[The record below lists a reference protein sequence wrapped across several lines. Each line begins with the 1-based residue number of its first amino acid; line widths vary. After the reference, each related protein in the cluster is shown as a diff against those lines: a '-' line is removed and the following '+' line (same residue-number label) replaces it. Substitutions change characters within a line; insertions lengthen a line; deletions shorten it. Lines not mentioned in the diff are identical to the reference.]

1 MDNSRVGSLDRQ
13 THLCHLE
20 AFFKALAANGLAIN
34 LEKCV
39 FGTPSLEI
47 LGHRISATGATS
59 TADHAAYIKN
69 CPSQD
74 IKQLQCFLDMVNFYC
89 CFLPN
94 CAQVL
99 KPLTDLWKW
108 GSKMLEWTV
117 SAQGAFQDAKR
128 LLAAAVPLQ
137 HPAPN
142 AELSLATDASD
153 THNRGVMQQ
162 KSGDHWW
169 ALGFFSRKLTD
180 TESSYSTFDRKL
192 FAAHAAI
199 KHFRHFCEGR
209 AFQLRTD
216 HKPLVTAISRV
227 SALISP
233 RQQRHLAFIS
243 EFNVQLLYLPGLKNV
258 AADFLSHPN
267 QTTAGSV
274 PATTAA
280 DPVDFEEMAAE
291 QNRCPETQHLLGGTS
306 LKLPFRQTGAHHLAG
321 DISTGNFQLCF
332 KTPKIQ
338 NVKLQNAELQNVEL
352 QNNESYRTPN
362 LTEHRILQNFKLQ
375 NLKSY
380 RMSKYKI
387 SKIQNVE
394 NNRLGWFIYGNNL
407 FLSTLQLTT

>member
-1 MDNSRVGSLDRQ
+1 
-13 THLCHLE
+13 
-20 AFFKALAANGLAIN
+20 
-34 LEKCV
+34 
-39 FGTPSLEI
+39 
-47 LGHRISATGATS
+47 
-59 TADHAAYIKN
+59 
-69 CPSQD
+69 
-74 IKQLQCFLDMVNFYC
+74 
-89 CFLPN
+89 
-94 CAQVL
+94 
-99 KPLTDLWKW
+99 
-108 GSKMLEWTV
+108 MLEWTV
-117 SAQGAFQDAKR
+117 SVQGAFQDAKR

-142 AELSLATDASD
+142 TELSLATDASD

-192 FAAHAAI
+192 LAAHAAI
-199 KHFRHFCEGR
+199 KHFRHFCEGQ
-209 AFQLRTD
+209 AFQLRID

-258 AADFLSHPN
+258 AVDFLSHPN

-291 QNRCPETQHLLGGTS
+291 QNRCPETQRLLGGTS
-306 LKLPFRQTGAHHLAG
+306 LKLPLRQTGAQHLAG
-321 DISTGNFQLCF
+321 NISTGNFRLCF
-332 KTPKIQ
+332 KTPNIQ
-338 NVKLQNAELQNVEL
+338 NVKLQNAEVQNVEL

-362 LTEHRILQNFKLQ
+362 LTELQITKPQILQNVE
-375 NLKSY
+375 
-380 RMSKYKI
+380 
-387 SKIQNVE
+387 IQNFE
-394 NNRLGWFIYGNNL
+394 N
-407 FLSTLQLTT
+407 TKC